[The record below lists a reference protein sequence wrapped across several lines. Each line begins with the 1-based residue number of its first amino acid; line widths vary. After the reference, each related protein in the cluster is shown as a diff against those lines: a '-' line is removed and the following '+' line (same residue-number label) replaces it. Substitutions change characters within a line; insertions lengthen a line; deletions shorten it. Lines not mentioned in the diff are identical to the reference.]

1 MTESSSEFAVA
12 DHQGP
17 QAVIQTLYRI
27 FKLALVHDLQNEALN
42 RVIDQAVTL
51 FRTHTVDSPEGS
63 VVSFHRDT
71 VLIDGQLLRA
81 TRVVYENAMELAER
95 LMLAGFNRVRFT
107 HEVTKE
113 EILAGAAEFL
123 SRSLRSSRPPGFKE
137 MSDGFSLGI
146 ADEALQLGAD
156 ADLSVAEIMSQTFA
170 YAATVVSGLIV
181 DVQAGRYLLSRQV
194 KRLCQRLVMLADS
207 NQTAFTALAS
217 MPHSF
222 HDAPSRAVSS
232 AVVAVSMGRLV
243 TRDLKTLSRLAMSA
257 MLFEVGIPRAVALE
271 EKRQSEHLEDDV
283 DPHTRVP
290 TSSAFIT
297 AALGGMRDDAV
308 FRTVFAF
315 EAQWLHREE
324 RLGAL
329 YGGQV
334 SARFESALVRTVW
347 RYNHLI
353 TGLEGPKYSRDLAFV
368 ILANRASGDE
378 DLHLVQMLGSALG
391 IYPIGTPVLLT
402 SGWRG
407 IVSRTPD
414 HPALFRRPQVCLV
427 VEPGGQAQKMHPV
440 DLAVQ
445 TDLGQISSTVPCDH
459 PAMGAV
465 RDHLLG
471 LAFTE
476 LGWAEA

>member
-1 MTESSSEFAVA
+1 MSESSSEFVVA

-17 QAVIQTLYRI
+17 QAVLQTLYRI
-27 FKLALVHDLQNEALN
+27 FKLALVHDLQNEALH
-42 RVIDQAVTL
+42 RVIDQAVEL
-51 FRTHTVDSPEGS
+51 FHSHTVDSPEGC
-63 VVSFHRDT
+63 VVSFHQDT
-71 VLIDGQLLRA
+71 ILVDGQLLRA
-81 TRVVYENAMELAER
+81 TRVVYENGMELAER
-95 LMLAGFNRVRFT
+95 LALAGFNRVRFT
-107 HEVTKE
+107 HEVTE
-113 EILAGAAEFL
+113 EDILAGAAEFL
-123 SRSLRSSRPPGFKE
+123 SRSLRSSRPPGHRE
-137 MSDGFSLGI
+137 MSDRFRLGV
-146 ADEALQLGAD
+146 ADQALQLGAD
-156 ADLSVAEIMSQTFA
+156 ADLSVAEVMSQTFA
-170 YAATVVSGLIV
+170 YAAIVVSGLLV

-222 HDAPSRAVSS
+222 RDAPSRAVSA

-257 MLFEVGIPRAVALE
+257 MLFEVGIPRALTLE
-271 EKRQSEHLEDDV
+271 EKRQAEQLEDDV
-283 DPHTRVP
+283 DPHARVP
-290 TSSAFIT
+290 TSAALIT

-315 EAQWLHREE
+315 ESQWLHREE
-324 RLGAL
+324 RLGSL
-329 YGGQV
+329 YDGQV
-334 SARFESALVRTVW
+334 PPRFESALVRMVW
-347 RYNHLI
+347 RYHHLI
-353 TGLEGPKYSRDLAFV
+353 TGLEGPQYSRDLAFV
-368 ILANRASGDE
+368 ILANRAGSEE

-427 VEPGGQAQKMHPV
+427 LQPGGQAQEMQPV
-440 DLAVQ
+440 DLAAQ
-445 TDLGQISSTVPCDH
+445 NDLGQISSTVACDH
-459 PAMGAV
+459 PAMSAV

-476 LGWAEA
+476 LGWVEN